1 MIFNHVIF
9 LVIDWYVPKFL
20 IYLIFVLILTVKDYC
35 CGNVVNRNCYI
46 KRSIVWEYF
55 FILKYVHVEL

>member
-1 MIFNHVIF
+1 MCQN
-9 LVIDWYVPKFL
+9 L